1 MSNSA
6 RTTNFGPFVSFTST
20 KQNTSN
26 PRVNF
31 DGVAPIKF
39 SGITTASP
47 TSTFI
52 PDGFLSIVSHSGN
65 SMVIA
70 IRSGATTYRWTNAA
84 GSVL

>member
-1 MSNSA
+1 MSNSG
-6 RTTNFGPFVSFTST
+6 RTTNFGPFVSFRST
-20 KQNTSN
+20 ARNTSA
-26 PRVNF
+26 PVVEF
-31 DGVAPIKF
+31 TGVAPIRL

-52 PDGFLSIVSHSGN
+52 PDGHLSIVSHSAN

>member
-1 MSNSA
+1 MPNSE
-6 RTTNFGPFVSFTST
+6 RTTRLTRLELGAKERSEGG
-20 KQNTSN
+20 
-26 PRVNF
+26 
-31 DGVAPIKF
+31 GVEYAPLLF

-52 PDGFLSIVSHSGN
+52 PDGALSIVSHSGN

-70 IRSGATTYRWTNAA
+70 IRSGATTYRFTNAA